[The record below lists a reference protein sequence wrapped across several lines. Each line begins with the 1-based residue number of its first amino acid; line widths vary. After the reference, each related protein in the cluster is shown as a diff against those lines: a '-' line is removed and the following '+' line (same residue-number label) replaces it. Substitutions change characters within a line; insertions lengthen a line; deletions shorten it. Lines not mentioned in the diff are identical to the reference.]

1 MSRAG
6 VAAFAALFALSGFG
20 AAVGL
25 RVMHSA
31 RDHSQMKP
39 GAAMN
44 HVAPEA
50 AEFKIA
56 EALFS
61 DLNGKTGTLFE
72 ITSTPTRPPAPGS
85 NSGSDN
91 NPVPGSG
98 LVPESGDNPVP
109 GVGTVLES
117 DNNPVP
123 GSGNESEPV
132 PGSGDNP
139 IPGVGLVPGSDSGPG
154 GAGPIVLNFWA
165 TWCAPC
171 RAEMPLLDA
180 VAETSDA
187 TIVGVAVADRPE
199 AIRAFLAEVPVK
211 YGIVTAKFDIFH
223 FFQKHGN
230 VVGAL
235 PFTVLLSA
243 DGEVL
248 RAKTGEFHDAA
259 EIREFAEI

>member
-31 RDHSQMKP
+31 HDHSQMKP

-56 EALFS
+56 KALFS

-91 NPVPGSG
+91 NPVPG
-98 LVPESGDNPVP
+98 
-109 GVGTVLES
+109 VGTVLES
-117 DNNPVP
+117 DNNLVP

-139 IPGVGLVPGSDSGPG
+139 IPGVGPVPGADSGPG
-154 GAGPIVLNFWA
+154 GPGPIVLNFWA

-248 RAKTGEFHDAA
+248 RAKTGEFHDTA